1 MSFRHVVIPAALLL
15 TAAVGCVSSKS
26 ETAEPGPEACV
37 QVVER
42 WAAGAQV
49 QGQPQQDGGVI
60 FVKPGVDSLDLLIL
74 VSPKFLPQ
82 VRQSVAEGQKA
93 KTIGLSK
100 EGACVHPQNGFT
112 YHTVQ
117 FRLTP
122 PKQSASSDM

>member
-15 TAAVGCVSSKS
+15 TAVVGCVSSKS
-26 ETAEPGPEACV
+26 EPEQGPEACV

-60 FVKPGVDSLDLLIL
+60 FMKPGVDSLELFVI

-82 VRQSVAEGQKA
+82 VRQSVAEGQKT
-93 KTIGLSK
+93 KTIGLAK
-100 EGACVHPQNGFT
+100 EGMCVHPQNSFV

-122 PKQSASSDM
+122 PKQAAQN